1 MIEIPEEF
9 TKEQKEIIPIEL
21 IQDKY
26 FTYYRKRIPA
36 SAVNI
41 INQISII
48 ADLTKGSDNDVRY
61 NSILF
66 VKIELSSLPQRNN
79 LKKALF
85 EIEKAIFRSFPY
97 QCFLI
102 FNFQEN
108 VMYCT
113 SIFRAYKNNQRNN
126 KVEDAVFSAWVSNK
140 DSSEKNARMEDSINN
155 LLMSADNARGI
166 YNQIYQKIY
175 DNHLFVMEWKHDDW
189 IEKVYGSETV
199 SKKSGRENDTSES
212 TPITNSPETEKKLK
226 EYAELQKKA
235 QNDPTGESQYKF
247 AKEHY
252 YGTLHRN
259 LITYRD
265 FLIKA
270 AQKGYPTAIEELAP
284 LYETGMKDDREQP
297 LINKDLEKALA
308 LYKKANNS
316 KKRLDIMQK
325 MNAKH

>member
-1 MIEIPEEF
+1 MIEIPDEF
-9 TKEQKEIIPIEL
+9 TKEQEDIIPIEL
-21 IQDKY
+21 IQKEY
-26 FTYYRKRIPA
+26 LTYYNKQMPA
-36 SAVNI
+36 FAVNT

-48 ADLTKGSDNDVRY
+48 ADFTRGSDKDARY

-102 FNFQEN
+102 FTFQET

-113 SIFRAYKNNQRNN
+113 SSFRPYKNNQRNN
-126 KVEDAVFSAWVSNK
+126 KIEDAVFSAWVSNK
-140 DSSEKNARMEDSINN
+140 NSSEKNARMEDSINN

-212 TPITNSPETEKKLK
+212 TPITNSPETEKKL
-226 EYAELQKKA
+226 EDYAELQKKA
-235 QNDPTGESQYKF
+235 QTDPTGESQYLF

-265 FLIKA
+265 FLIDA
-270 AQKGYPTAIEELAP
+270 AQKDYPPAIEELAS
-284 LYETGMKDDREQP
+284 LYESGMKDDRSQP
-297 LINKDLEKALA
+297 LINKSLEKALS
-308 LYKKANNS
+308 LYKKINNT
-316 KKRLDIMQK
+316 KKILDIMLK